1 MDEDELESLS
11 MMGQAIAK
19 MALQNSVDAINAVF
33 GPGSAKLDTPLVA
46 AAFAAQSQFLS
57 GMIAAASLAV
67 GEMDEDDDDDLD
79 DLEFGLNS

>member
-1 MDEDELESLS
+1 MDEEELDALAV
-11 MMGQAIAK
+11 MGQTLAT

-57 GMIAAASLAV
+57 GMIAAASMV
-67 GEMDEDDDDDLD
+67 MGEGIDEDDDD
-79 DLEFGLNS
+79 EFELNS